1 MAEQLIGIVSNYF
14 SNISVVAFE
23 ITNGKLKVGDQIHLK
38 GHSTDFSI
46 KVESMQSEMNTI
58 DLAQKGDDIGIK
70 VDQKARSGD
79 KIYLINTPLLFP

>member
-1 MAEQLIGIVSNYF
+1 MDEQLIGIVSNYF

-23 ITNGKLKVGDQIHLK
+23 IDNGKLKVGDHIHLK
-38 GHSTDFSI
+38 GHTTDFLV
-46 KVESMQSEMNTI
+46 KVESIQSKNNAI

-79 KIYLINTPLLFP
+79 KVYLISSD

>member
-1 MAEQLIGIVSNYF
+1 MDEQLIGIVSNYF

-23 ITNGKLKVGDQIHLK
+23 ITNGKLKIGDYIHLK
-38 GHSTDFSI
+38 GHTTDFSV
-46 KVESMQSEMNTI
+46 KVESIQTENNAI

-79 KIYLINTPLLFP
+79 EVYLINND